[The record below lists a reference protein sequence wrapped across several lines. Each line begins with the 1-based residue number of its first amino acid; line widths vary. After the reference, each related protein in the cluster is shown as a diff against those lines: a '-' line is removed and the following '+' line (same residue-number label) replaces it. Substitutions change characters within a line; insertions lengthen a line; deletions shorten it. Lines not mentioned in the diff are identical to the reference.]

1 MGNKFTL
8 VQQFGNPTFSSL
20 IVNGPSNISGS
31 FFNSGSI
38 SATSN
43 LAIAGT
49 ASFDAAKVKLIGGT
63 NYNENIRCSAQSN
76 DYSSLVLGAVAGD
89 SGTGVGQWTLVR
101 YPSANSYKFTIRYNA
116 TDNLTVDTSGNL
128 TVTGQYNGSGAGL
141 TGTASSLS
149 IGGNAATATLA
160 TNATTATTTTGNAGS
175 VTYLPS
181 RTDATAYPILW
192 GAAYTNTI
200 GTIAYSCA
208 AVTIQS
214 STGTVNATAISLSGT
229 ITSLGNQFIN
239 NSSPTIYLQDTDN
252 RSSMIHCNSNIFYV
266 LRGSGNNSTTWAQY
280 GGYWPLEINLENNNA
295 TFGGSITAAGDVT
308 AFSDARIKKN
318 VNTIEKA
325 LDKVLQLRG
334 VSYQRTDI
342 ESDKTHIGV
351 IAQEIEKILPEV
363 VSENDKGNLSV
374 AYGNIVGIL
383 IEAIK
388 EQQLQIEELKT
399 KIG

>member
-1 MGNKFTL
+1 
-8 VQQFGNPTFSSL
+8 
-20 IVNGPSNISGS
+20 
-31 FFNSGSI
+31 
-38 SATSN
+38 
-43 LAIAGT
+43 
-49 ASFDAAKVKLIGGT
+49 
-63 NYNENIRCSAQSN
+63 
-76 DYSSLVLGAVAGD
+76 
-89 SGTGVGQWTLVR
+89 
-101 YPSANSYKFTIRYNA
+101 
-116 TDNLTVDTSGNL
+116 
-128 TVTGQYNGSGAGL
+128 
-141 TGTASSLS
+141 
-149 IGGNAATATLA
+149 
-160 TNATTATTTTGNAGS
+160 
-175 VTYLPS
+175 
-181 RTDATAYPILW
+181 
-192 GAAYTNTI
+192 
-200 GTIAYSCA
+200 
-208 AVTIQS
+208 
-214 STGTVNATAISLSGT
+214 
-229 ITSLGNQFIN
+229 
-239 NSSPTIYLQDTDN
+239 
-252 RSSMIHCNSNIFYV
+252 MIHCNSNIFYV

>member
-149 IGGNAATATLA
+149 IGGNAVTATLA
-160 TNATTATTTTGNAGS
+160 TNATTATT
-175 VTYLPS
+175 
-181 RTDATAYPILW
+181 
-192 GAAYTNTI
+192 TI